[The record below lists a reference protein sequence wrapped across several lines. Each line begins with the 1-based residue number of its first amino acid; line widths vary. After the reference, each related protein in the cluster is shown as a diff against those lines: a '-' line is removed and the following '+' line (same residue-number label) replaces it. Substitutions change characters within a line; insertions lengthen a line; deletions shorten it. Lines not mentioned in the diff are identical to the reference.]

1 MRAAVILV
9 AALAGGAEA
18 RPWGDLVGDYTG
30 KLAWTGC
37 TAPGSKSATIALD
50 ATDGALAIDLAP
62 AGGGLVAMSLVEDDR
77 GVLSAQQ
84 GDVTLAITP
93 GKPNTIVL
101 VIDLTSGCAI
111 RGTLARS
118 TTKVPAC
125 DRLLGAGRI
134 AQKCTKLAA
143 PIAPIASKAWKAKD
157 AAACSARAQAIVT
170 DIFDAGCLP
179 VEDPL
184 ASTLGLQCRQLIS
197 EAEKLKRCPSAP
209 PEIVM
214 AANRIITIAQPAA
227 DGTSRAVVE
236 ASCRQ
241 GHDMVVELAARVRC
255 PL

>member
-1 MRAAVILV
+1 MRLLLALVVIC
-9 AALAGGAEA
+9 GTAEA
-18 RPWGDLVGDYTG
+18 RSWSDLVGDYTG

-37 TAPGSKSATIALD
+37 TAPGAKSATLSVD

-62 AGGGLVAMSLVEDDR
+62 AGGGLVAMSLVESDR
-77 GVLSAQQ
+77 GKLSAQQ

-93 GKPNTIVL
+93 GRPNTIAL
-101 VIDLTSGCAI
+101 AIDLTSGCAI
-111 RGTLARS
+111 RGTLVRAI
-118 TTKVPAC
+118 TKVPAC
-125 DRLLGAGRI
+125 DRLVGAGRI
-134 AQKCTKLAA
+134 AQKCTKLPV
-143 PIAPIASKAWKAKD
+143 PIAPIASKVWKARD
-157 AAACSARAQAIVT
+157 AAACATRAEAIETQV
-170 DIFDAGCLP
+170 IDAGCLP

-209 PEIVM
+209 PEMVM

-236 ASCRQ
+236 ASCRE

>member
-1 MRAAVILV
+1 MRLLLGLLLVIC
-9 AALAGGAEA
+9 GTAEA
-18 RPWGDLVGDYTG
+18 RPWSDLVGNYTG
-30 KLAWTGC
+30 KLAWSGC
-37 TAPGSKSATIALD
+37 TAPGAKSPTLSLD

-62 AGGGLVAMSLVEDDR
+62 AGGGLVAMSLAEDDR
-77 GVLSAQQ
+77 GRLSAQQ

-93 GKPNTIVL
+93 GKANTIL
-101 VIDLTSGCAI
+101 LAIDLVSGCAI
-111 RGTLARS
+111 RGTLVR
-118 TTKVPAC
+118 TVTKVSAC
-125 DRLLGAGRI
+125 DRLVGAARI
-134 AQKCTKLAA
+134 AQRCTKLAA
-143 PIAPIASKAWKAKD
+143 PIPPIAIKAWKAKD
-157 AAACSARAQAIVT
+157 AASCAARVQTIETQV
-170 DIFDAGCLP
+170 IDAGCLP

-236 ASCRQ
+236 ASCRE